1 MGQVERNGDFGRL
14 DYTLLHGMHTGMF
27 WGFYFF
33 DFVRYFE
40 SKIIVSRPLDNLRY
54 HAPSRKRFHGM
65 QFGK

>member
-1 MGQVERNGDFGRL
+1 
-14 DYTLLHGMHTGMF
+14 MHTGMF

-40 SKIIVSRPLDNLRY
+40 SKTIVSRPLDNLRY